1 MQWLPEL
8 DAQLR
13 QLAGTMA
20 NTDVAAKMS
29 RTLRSIEHRASRLG
43 ISLAFIV
50 ERNRPWSRE
59 DDETLRS
66 QAGTKP
72 PAEIAAALGR
82 TEDAVIHRGIVI
94 GVPMGFKR
102 TPRCRQRWDEIRVL
116 VDEGLAPPQIARR
129 MGLPIRAIRQ
139 RLGAMGLRAKAD
151 GRGCPVG
158 SYSKLSDLQ
167 KLLNQGKDTAGIARW
182 MDLPETEIEEL
193 VRCHQLRPMTS
204 EAAAERKPKS
214 RQAKAKPVRKM
225 VRVTVS
231 RVAYCE
237 SCGAPVINTPDGWAS
252 HRARVHT
259 AQRKA
264 PLWR

>member
-1 MQWLPEL
+1 MSKPMQWLPEL

-102 TPRCRQRWDEIRVL
+102 TPRYRQRWDEIRVL

-151 GRGCPVG
+151 GRGCAVRPALATLLSPSFQSAIFASCCVARSNSLVWG
-158 SYSKLSDLQ
+158 S
-167 KLLNQGKDTAGIARW
+167 
-182 MDLPETEIEEL
+182 IE
-193 VRCHQLRPMTS
+193 RHIQ
-204 EAAAERKPKS
+204 
-214 RQAKAKPVRKM
+214 
-225 VRVTVS
+225 
-231 RVAYCE
+231 
-237 SCGAPVINTPDGWAS
+237 
-252 HRARVHT
+252 
-259 AQRKA
+259 
-264 PLWR
+264 